1 MSVLWR
7 GKLLKH
13 SLNKVH
19 NPHLWSHSRHPW
31 RFSLSLMACCCSDPT
46 GPAVPLDHLLEMYI
60 AAADGF
66 GQATADSVMKA
77 ADMDVRAA
85 SGDGN
90 GAGAG
95 AGAVGLYDDS
105 DLSEGRLHTG
115 EVVAPALCERGG
127 GGGGT

>member
-1 MSVLWR
+1 M
-7 GKLLKH
+7 
-13 SLNKVH
+13 
-19 NPHLWSHSRHPW
+19 
-31 RFSLSLMACCCSDPT
+31 
-46 GPAVPLDHLLEMYI
+46 DHLLEMYI

-95 AGAVGLYDDS
+95 AVGLYDGS
-105 DLSEGRLHTG
+105 DLSEGRLHTE
-115 EVVAPALCERGG
+115 EVAAPALCERGG